1 MENSNSYHHGGTV
14 GGTIGGTL
22 LVILLQINAADI
34 FKTCMLA
41 AIGAVVSF
49 IVSLCMKWILQRL
62 QNYFKAKESKGR
74 L

>member
-1 MENSNSYHHGGTV
+1 MENSNSYQNGGTV

-22 LVILLQINAADI
+22 LVVLLQINAADI

-49 IVSLCMKWILQRL
+49 MVSLCMKWILQRL
-62 QNYFKAKESKGR
+62 QNYFKARELKNR
-74 L
+74 V